1 MQTVRVAGAGMT
13 RFGKFLDRQPRDLA
27 EEAVRAAV
35 EDAGI
40 GLRDIDAAYVSN
52 SVAGLI
58 TGQETIRGQVF
69 LRHTGLLGI
78 PIINTENA
86 CASAS
91 TAFHLGW
98 MAVAAG
104 IYDCVLALGV
114 EKLSDPD
121 KAKSL
126 RAFNAA
132 VDVSELAEI
141 EQRLGRS
148 SAGAQER
155 SLFMDL
161 YISMLGVDTPG
172 DEASTT
178 VPRPFRAGSGEQ
190 PDRTAAAQQAATLSV
205 ASHGVAPAASQRGLT
220 REQMAL
226 VSVKNHYHGSLNP
239 YAQYREEVTVEQVL
253 ASRTVV
259 GPLTVLMCSPLGD
272 GAAAAIVVSEAF
284 ARKRGLT
291 GPRVDASVL
300 LSGRGDDRTMAS
312 ATSRAAAKAYAMAGI
327 GPEDI
332 DVAEVHDAVAPAEL
346 SIYEELGFCA
356 PGDGPRLVE
365 DRVTWLGGRL
375 PVNPSGG
382 LLARGHPI
390 GATGLGQIAEVVWQ
404 LQGKG
409 GKRQVERCKVALT
422 ENGGGYIGTD
432 AAAMTVHIFSV

>member
-1 MQTVRVAGAGMT
+1 MQKVRVVGAGMT
-13 RFGKFLDRQPRDLA
+13 RFGKYLDRGLRDLA
-27 EEAVRAAV
+27 EEAVRNAV
-35 EDAGI
+35 EDAG
-40 GLRDIDAAYVSN
+40 LDIKEINAAYVSN

-58 TGQETIRGQVF
+58 TGQETIRGQAV
-69 LRHTGLLGI
+69 LRHTGLMGI
-78 PIINTENA
+78 PIVNVENA

-98 MAVAAG
+98 MAVASG
-104 IYDCVLALGV
+104 LYNCVLAVGV

-141 EQRLGRS
+141 EKRLGRS
-148 SAGAQER
+148 GEGASNR

-161 YISMLGVDTPG
+161 YISMLSSGAPSSQEAMGGV
-172 DEASTT
+172 
-178 VPRPFRAGSGEQ
+178 
-190 PDRTAAAQQAATLSV
+190 
-205 ASHGVAPAASQRGLT
+205 T

-239 YAQYREEVTVEQVL
+239 YAQYREEVTLEQVL
-253 ASRTVV
+253 QSRPVV

-272 GAAAAIVVSEAF
+272 GAAAALIVSEEF
-284 ARKRGLT
+284 ARTKGLK
-291 GPRVDASVL
+291 GPQVDASVL
-300 LSGRGDDRTMAS
+300 VSGRGDDRSMVPSTK
-312 ATSRAAAKAYAMAGI
+312 RAAAQAYEMAGM

-332 DVAEVHDAVAPAEL
+332 DVAEVHDAVAPAEI
-346 SIYEELGFCA
+346 SIYEDLRFCA
-356 PGDGPRLVE
+356 PGDGPRLIE

-375 PVNPSGG
+375 PVNTSGG

-409 GKRQVERCKVALT
+409 GSRQVENCKVGLT
-422 ENGGGYIGTD
+422 QNGGGHIGFD
-432 AAAMTVHIFSV
+432 AAAMAVHIFSI